1 MGSLPMGF
9 TPRGAMPHP
18 RWRRCGWGKRA
29 CGGAQS
35 QARATYTSTWKVAPS
50 KPLLLWWTWHVQ
62 EHEPSQRTDP
72 PQLPQAWPRAGAR
85 LPVAF
90 RRRHGALS
98 TARRARRRV
107 APIRISAARRARKSG
122 SGQALM
128 THSDPSRDASGVALV
143 TLAAACSCPSLV
155 GRFEPRAPHT
165 QLHGSMGLAL
175 ARPRPASSGPR
186 QPRSRAELSR
196 ASAPGPAQPPVRSLA
211 RRARRPATG
220 RHPRALARAC
230 AKIPSSMRCD
240 SRRSVRSASQNV
252 TTAPS
257 ATRAP
262 TLLNR

>member
-1 MGSLPMGF
+1 MGSRRMARPCAAQCH
-9 TPRGAMPHP
+9 TRGGHVAV
-18 RWRRCGWGKRA
+18 
-29 CGGAQS
+29 GGS
-35 QARATYTSTWKVAPS
+35 ARAA
-50 KPLLLWWTWHVQ
+50 
-62 EHEPSQRTDP
+62 
-72 PQLPQAWPRAGAR
+72 
-85 LPVAF
+85 
-90 RRRHGALS
+90 ALS
-98 TARRARRRV
+98 RRPAPRTRQPGRSRPRSRCCCCGPGTCKSTSRRSARTRRSCPSLAEGRRTAARSLPASARSTPTARRARRRV

-230 AKIPSSMRCD
+230 ANPRAACVATLV
-240 SRRSVRSASQNV
+240 VRFEARLK
-252 TTAPS
+252 T
-257 ATRAP
+257 
-262 TLLNR
+262 